1 LILLDTH
8 VLVWLL
14 GGDSRLGKKALRAIE
29 TATRAGEVSVSAMS
43 FWEIALLVD
52 ARRLRLP
59 GSADDFRGACLRAG
73 IREVPVDGS
82 MAIRSTRLTAL
93 EGDPVDRIVV
103 ATALE
108 RDLRLVTGDARILGM
123 RGGPAR
129 IDARR

>member
-1 LILLDTH
+1 
-8 VLVWLL
+8 
-14 GGDSRLGKKALRAIE
+14 
-29 TATRAGEVSVSAMS
+29 
-43 FWEIALLVD
+43 
-52 ARRLRLP
+52 
-59 GSADDFRGACLRAG
+59 
-73 IREVPVDGS
+73 